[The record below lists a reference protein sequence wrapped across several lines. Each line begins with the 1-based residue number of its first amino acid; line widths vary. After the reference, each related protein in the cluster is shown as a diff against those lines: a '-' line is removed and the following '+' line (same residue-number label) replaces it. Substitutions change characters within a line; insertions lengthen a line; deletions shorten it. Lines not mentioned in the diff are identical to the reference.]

1 MELKAVVVVMVVMVL
16 SVGLPFGPTGI
27 LNYWCRSIVI
37 ITTSFDEVERL
48 KGRSCTFLVIV
59 LLVVISLMVV
69 ALMVILLVS
78 MVVSMV
84 VMVIPLAVLASS

>member
-1 MELKAVVVVMVVMVL
+1 MELKAVVVVMVL
-16 SVGLPFGPTGI
+16 SVSLSFGPTGI
-27 LNYWCRSIVI
+27 LNSRRRSIVI
-37 ITTSFDEVERL
+37 ITTSFDEVEWL

-69 ALMVILLVS
+69 ALMVVLLVS